1 MITPERRSDDG
12 GTTGMSTA
20 EAWPADGSAGI
31 CPGCGNP
38 VFYTGEPGS
47 YGVWFHDSGMED
59 CDE

>member
-1 MITPERRSDDG
+1 
-12 GTTGMSTA
+12 MSTTA
-20 EAWPADGSAGI
+20 EAWPADGAAGI

-47 YGVWFHDSGMED
+47 YGVWVHDSGMED